1 MLSSR
6 LASSRKPIGGYGVP
20 VLLAAVLIRQGHAQ
34 IAGMMWGHSTCDT
47 SSVSLSMNDR
57 REVLQLRVIP
67 RSDLMRAKTTICR
80 LSMSSISTPVFWE
93 SASSC
98 N

>member
-1 MLSSR
+1 MWSSR
-6 LASSRKPIGGYGVP
+6 LTGACSLP
-20 VLLAAVLIRQGHAQ
+20 VLLAAVLVRQGHAQ

-47 SSVSLSMNDR
+47 SSVSPNINDR

-67 RSDLMRAKTTICR
+67 RSDLMRAKTTSCR

-98 N
+98 K